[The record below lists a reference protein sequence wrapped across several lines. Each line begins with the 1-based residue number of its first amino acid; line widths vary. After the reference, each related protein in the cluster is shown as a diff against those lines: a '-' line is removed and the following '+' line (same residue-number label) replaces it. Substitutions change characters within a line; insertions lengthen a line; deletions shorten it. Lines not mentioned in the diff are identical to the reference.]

1 MEKYSITFSGKVEI
15 FGKTP
20 SLARL
25 DLINMLESYFFKN
38 SQKLGDFEIITN
50 IPEVIK

>member
-25 DLINMLESYFFKN
+25 DIMNMLESCFFKN
-38 SQKLGDFEIITN
+38 KQKLGDFEIKTN
-50 IPEVIK
+50 KPEVIK

>member
-1 MEKYSITFSGKVEI
+1 MEKYSITFSGKAEV

-25 DLINMLESYFFKN
+25 ALMNMLESYFFKN
-38 SQKLGDFEIITN
+38 SQKFGDFEIITN
-50 IPEVIK
+50 KPEVIK